1 MSCFLRAQI
10 VDLNYFFSC
19 FVLYRL
25 IEFRKIAVAD
35 LSVPERCWCEGAG
48 PRLCQS
54 VMLSAFRSCRKHR
67 DDG

>member
-1 MSCFLRAQI
+1 M
-10 VDLNYFFSC
+10 
-19 FVLYRL
+19 LYRL